1 MSIAESIWPS
11 LLSQGTT
18 IAVLIAVPYLFRD
31 AILRFINDKISLASK
46 KELQSRE
53 HEFKTQF
60 DEVRRD
66 FERIQLTQEKF
77 LTAFLEV
84 SSERAKAVSKRE
96 IEAAEAIWASVETL
110 NRLLLSATTADMLK
124 FDAIEKLGTS
134 DLAKFGQLAGIFTK
148 ELTPEFMAKVNCQ
161 GARLYVNDTAW
172 AFYHAYSMIIL
183 SGGLRMMAL
192 ETGVPSSVFDETA
205 LKKAILDALPH
216 QKPTLEKY
224 PNMMNSLFLDELRE
238 ALLKELKRS
247 IRGEQSTEKETAIA
261 RAILSELPSEVPMPK
276 TGQA

>member
-1 MSIAESIWPS
+1 MSIVESILQS
-11 LLSQGTT
+11 LLSQGTAIT
-18 IAVLIAVPYLFRD
+18 VIIAVAYLFRD
-31 AILRFINDKISLASK
+31 AILRFINERISLASK
-46 KELQSRE
+46 TELQSRE
-53 HEFKTQF
+53 HEFKTEFEQ
-60 DEVRRD
+60 VRRE
-66 FERIQLTQEKF
+66 FERMQSTQEKF

-84 SSERAKAVSKRE
+84 SSVRAKAVSKRE
-96 IEAAEAIWASVETL
+96 IKAAEAIWSSVETL
-110 NRLLLSATTADMLK
+110 NRLLLSAKTADILNVG
-124 FDAIEKLGTS
+124 AIEQLGTS
-134 DLAKFGQLAGIFTK
+134 ERARFAQLAGIFTK

-161 GARLYVNDTAW
+161 QARLYVNDTAW

-192 ETGVPSSVFDETA
+192 ETGIPPSLLDETA
-205 LKKAILDALPH
+205 LKKAILEALPH

-247 IRGEQSTEKETAIA
+247 IHGEQSTEKETAIA
-261 RAILSELPSEVPMPK
+261 RAILSALPIEMPMPK